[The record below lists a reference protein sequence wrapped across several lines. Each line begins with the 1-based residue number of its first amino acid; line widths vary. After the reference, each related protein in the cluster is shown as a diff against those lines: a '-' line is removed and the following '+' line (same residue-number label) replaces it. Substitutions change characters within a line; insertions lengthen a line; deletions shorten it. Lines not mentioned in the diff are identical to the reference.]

1 MLKIIFFLMNITAM
15 LCADILIDEPF
26 KTLDAWQSVKF
37 EKIDKL
43 STYSITSSG
52 LLLESNNSASALR
65 LKGSYDVE
73 AFPKLSFEWK
83 VNVCHIDG
91 DAKSKS
97 GDDAPIRLYVAW
109 EYTPETANWFE
120 ALVYETLKLFYGEYP
135 PKAVLNY
142 VVTSKAMKDKSFD
155 SPYTDKVK
163 IIPLNSCEKNLGEV
177 TRHTVDIIEDYRLF
191 FGQMPQGKATLGV
204 MADSDNTHG
213 KTSAIL
219 SYIRLESDTKK
230 P

>member
-1 MLKIIFFLMNITAM
+1 MRKMFFLLVSFGVLSAET
-15 LCADILIDEPF
+15 LINEPF
-26 KTLDAWQSVKF
+26 KTLDAWQSVKL

-43 STYSITSSG
+43 STYRSTPSG

-65 LKGSYDVE
+65 LKGAYDVE
-73 AFPKLSFEWK
+73 AFPKLSFEWQTT
-83 VNVCHIDG
+83 VCHIDG
-91 DAKSKS
+91 DGKSKS

-142 VVTSKAMKDKSFD
+142 VVTSKALNDAHFN

-163 IIPLNSCEKNLGEV
+163 IIPLDSCEKNLGEV
-177 TRHTVDIIEDYRLF
+177 KRHMVNIIEDYRRF

-213 KTSAIL
+213 ETSAIL
-219 SYIRLESDTKK
+219 SYIRLESDEAKH
-230 P
+230 

>member
-1 MLKIIFFLMNITAM
+1 MRKMFFLLVSFGVLSAET
-15 LCADILIDEPF
+15 LINEPF

-43 STYSITSSG
+43 STYRSTPSG

-65 LKGSYDVE
+65 LKGAYDVE
-73 AFPKLSFEWK
+73 AFPKLSFEWQTT
-83 VNVCHIDG
+83 VCHIDG

-142 VVTSKAMKDKSFD
+142 VVTSKALNDAHFN

-163 IIPLNSCEKNLGEV
+163 IIPLDSCEKNLGEV
-177 TRHTVDIIEDYRLF
+177 KRHTVNIIEDYRRF

-213 KTSAIL
+213 KTSAII
-219 SYIRLESDTKK
+219 SYIRLESDEAKH
-230 P
+230 